1 MKTTLLFFVLTLFCA
16 VTTFAQ
22 PTFSKQVRFAKG
34 ANSATLKG
42 TLLNVEGIHTYTLRA
57 KAGQRLQVKFK
68 ATSSKVGY
76 FVMQGDEDGTI
87 LLDEG
92 IGTQTVDLPENGE
105 YKVVV
110 QGLGVMGVSMIK
122 NVKYTLQIT
131 II

>member
-1 MKTTLLFFVLTLFCA
+1 MKTTILFFVLTLFCA
-16 VTTFAQ
+16 VTTFSQ

-34 ANSATLKG
+34 ANSATAKG
-42 TLLNVEGIHTYTLRA
+42 TLLNVEGIHTYMFRA
-57 KAGQRLQVKFK
+57 KGGQRLQVKLK
-68 ATSSKVGY
+68 TTSSKVG
-76 FVMQGDEDGTI
+76 FLVMQGDEDGTI

-92 IGTQTVDLPENGE
+92 TGAQTIDLPENGT